1 LFGIEFNLVPD
12 VGVVKLGPGD
22 KGVAVS
28 VGIGKEM
35 VVARLSAI
43 GLSR

>member
-12 VGVVKLGPGD
+12 AGVVKLGPGD

-28 VGIGKEM
+28 VGIGEGDGG
-35 VVARLSAI
+35 REAI
-43 GLSR
+43 GYRLE